1 MTLEQLA
8 SEAGVWASDHLTP
21 CSGRIP
27 NDLDRVGASKP
38 SVDGDRCVIR
48 VFGFYWMDS
57 ASFALYIY
65 SLSVVLQALV
75 VISMSGA
82 ADHGS
87 HRKQFLLGFALLG
100 SLSTILF
107 VAVRTGGIGLAGFCA
122 VLANICY
129 GASLVCLNAFLP
141 ILVQNHPL
149 VRGAVSENQADFEYA
164 NSVALQLSTKIS
176 SQGIAVGYSS
186 GVLLQSLCIPLILWT
201 GSTTASLQYAIM
213 VSGIWW
219 LVFTLP
225 ASKFIQ
231 PRPGPPMSPHG
242 SLSNARLVW
251 TYISYGW
258 TVLYRSIRQVRKLR
272 DVLLFLVAWFL
283 MSDGYTI
290 ITSTAILFAK
300 TTLYIKPAGLAA
312 IGILSTLFGIIGA
325 FTWPRVIA
333 RYFNLSSRQVILVIL
348 AMSLAVPLYGLSGFL
363 SFVRD
368 LQLGLTQPAEVYVL
382 ACYFGFLYGGLQGYA
397 RSVFSQLIPPGVE
410 TGFFA
415 LYAVTDKNSSAF
427 GTFLSGVII
436 SAAGNV
442 RAAFGLILVMLASAV
457 FVFWFVDLSRGRLAA
472 LSQPLEAASSVEG
485 AVDRSESQGLIEPS
499 DSDA

>member
-1 MTLEQLA
+1 
-8 SEAGVWASDHLTP
+8 
-21 CSGRIP
+21 
-27 NDLDRVGASKP
+27 
-38 SVDGDRCVIR
+38 
-48 VFGFYWMDS
+48 MDS

-65 SLSVVLQALV
+65 SLSVILQALV

-87 HRKQFLLGFALLG
+87 HRKQFLLGFAAVG
-100 SLSTILF
+100 SLATIGF
-107 VAVRTGGIGLAGFCA
+107 VFAQTGGIGWAGFCA
-122 VLANICY
+122 VLANVCY

-141 ILVQNHPL
+141 LLVQNHPL
-149 VRGAVSENQADFEYA
+149 VKDVEVDA
-164 NSVALQLSTKIS
+164 NIEQINSIALQLSTRIS

-186 GVLLQSLCIPLILWT
+186 GILLQSLCIPLILWT

-219 LVFTLP
+219 FVFTLP
-225 ASKFIQ
+225 AARFIQ
-231 PRPGPPMSPHG
+231 PRPGPPMSTTRDP
-242 SLSNARLVW
+242 LTALQLTW
-251 TYISYGW
+251 AYISYGW
-258 TVLYRSIRQVRKLR
+258 VVLYRSIRHVRKLR
-272 DVLLFLVAWFL
+272 DVLLFLVAWFM

-300 TTLYIKPAGLAA
+300 TTLYIKPAGLAV

-325 FTWPRVIA
+325 FMWPRVIA
-333 RYFNLSSRQVILVIL
+333 RYFNLSSKSVILVIL
-348 AMSLAVPLYGLSGFL
+348 SMSLAIPLYGLSGFL
-363 SFVRD
+363 RVVRE

-397 RSVFSQLIPPGVE
+397 RSVFSQLVPPGVE

-415 LYAVTDKNSSAF
+415 LYAVTDKNSSAI

-442 RAAFGLILVMLASAV
+442 RAAFALILV
-457 FVFWFVDLSRGRLAA
+457 
-472 LSQPLEAASSVEG
+472 
-485 AVDRSESQGLIEPS
+485 
-499 DSDA
+499 